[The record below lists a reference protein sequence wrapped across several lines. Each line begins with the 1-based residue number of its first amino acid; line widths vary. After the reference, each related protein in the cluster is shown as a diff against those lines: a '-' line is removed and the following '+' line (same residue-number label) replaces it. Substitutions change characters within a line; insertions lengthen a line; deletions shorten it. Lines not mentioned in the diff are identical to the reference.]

1 MAGAARDSL
10 IGVRFVNGRGEAMK
24 SGGRV
29 MKNVTGLDLV
39 KLMAGSWGTL
49 GFLTEVTFKVLPR
62 PERVAT
68 LALSGLDDAR
78 AIAALC
84 AAVGSPFEVTGA
96 AHLPA
101 ALDGAGGRTL
111 LRIEGFSL
119 SVDHR
124 LDALRRLLKGF
135 GAADVVEGEAAD
147 ALWRAVRD
155 VAPLAEPRER
165 GGLARLDG
173 ADQGAGRRRGG
184 GARPRRTLVLRLGR
198 RPPLDRDGRDRR
210 RRRGGRARCGTC
222 RGRPRDA
229 GARAGGAAR
238 RGGRVRALERR
249 PSCSSL
255 PASRPPSIRPAS
267 STRDA
272 CMRGCDMILSSPAS
286 RRRGKGIHSPPQR
299 SWVPFPLRPFGAPAG
314 NDSRVN

>member
-1 MAGAARDSL
+1 M
-10 IGVRFVNGRGEAMK
+10 
-24 SGGRV
+24 
-29 MKNVTGLDLV
+29 
-39 KLMAGSWGTL
+39 
-49 GFLTEVTFKVLPR
+49 LPR

-101 ALDGAGGRTL
+101 ALDGAGARTL

-165 GGLARLDG
+165 CVWRVSTR

-198 RPPLDRDGRDRR
+198 RPPLDRDGRDR
-210 RRRGGRARCGTC
+210 
-222 RGRPRDA
+222 
-229 GARAGGAAR
+229 
-238 RGGRVRALERR
+238 
-249 PSCSSL
+249 
-255 PASRPPSIRPAS
+255 
-267 STRDA
+267 
-272 CMRGCDMILSSPAS
+272 
-286 RRRGKGIHSPPQR
+286 
-299 SWVPFPLRPFGAPAG
+299 
-314 NDSRVN
+314 